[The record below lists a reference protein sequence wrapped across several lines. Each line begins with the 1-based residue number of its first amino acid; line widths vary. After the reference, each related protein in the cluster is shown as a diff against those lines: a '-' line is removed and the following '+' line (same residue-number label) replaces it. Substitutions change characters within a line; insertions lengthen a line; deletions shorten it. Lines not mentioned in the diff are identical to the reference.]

1 MAAADCLELF
11 PDQLIVL
18 AGEHLLQQGSTT
30 EETKGAERL
39 AGQKKLLF
47 DTMAKHYGGQERS
60 PLLTGRYLD
69 IHMAILDLL
78 GETGWLRNY
87 CGVLCDIVFSSC

>member
-1 MAAADCLELF
+1 
-11 PDQLIVL
+11 
-18 AGEHLLQQGSTT
+18 
-30 EETKGAERL
+30 
-39 AGQKKLLF
+39 
-47 DTMAKHYGGQERS
+47 MAKHYGGQERS

-87 CGVLCDIVFSSC
+87 GGVLSVGV

>member
-47 DTMAKHYGGQERS
+47 DTMAKHYRGQERS

-87 CGVLCDIVFSSC
+87 GGVLSVGV